1 MNKDTDRLD
10 WLREIRQKIV
20 RQCGNDPKVMGDY
33 FRRCQEQYEDRIV
46 KDSNAVTNSVITA
59 PERITA

>member
-20 RQCGNDPKVMGDY
+20 RKCGNDPKVMGDY
-33 FRRCQEQYEDRIV
+33 FRSCQKQYEDRIITDINV
-46 KDSNAVTNSVITA
+46 INSPETV
-59 PERITA
+59 PERISA